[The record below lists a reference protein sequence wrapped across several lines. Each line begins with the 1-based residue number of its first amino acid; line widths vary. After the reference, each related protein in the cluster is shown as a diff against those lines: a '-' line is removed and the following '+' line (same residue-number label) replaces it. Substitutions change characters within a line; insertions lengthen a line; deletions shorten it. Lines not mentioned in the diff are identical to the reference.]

1 MPFTLQYR
9 RFIEKDDDPISK
21 TLVRP
26 KNIYKIIYYQYADG
40 TSKSLSGP
48 ETTYV
53 FVIGIYDKKLV
64 CLKISEIQPDKF
76 FIWLKS
82 IFQKSLTNKRID
94 ESKRLDE
101 ITIRSD
107 RNGSTLYSRY
117 ISGKAIITQTKNP
130 YRTYN
135 MDGIRQISEVVI
147 KKDTLKEYF
156 NK

>member
-1 MPFTLQYR
+1 MPFVTQYR
-9 RFIEKDDDPISK
+9 NLIESEKKVSK
-21 TLVRP
+21 ALIKPR
-26 KNIYKIIYYQYADG
+26 NIYRILVYEYADG
-40 TSKSLSGP
+40 TTKSLAGP
-48 ETTYV
+48 KATLV
-53 FVIGIYDKKLV
+53 FVIGVFQKQIF
-64 CLKISEIQPDKF
+64 CLKISEIKPDKF

-82 IFQKSLTNKRID
+82 IFQKSLTNERID
-94 ESKRLDE
+94 ESKKLEE

-107 RNGSTLYSRY
+107 RNGSTLFSRY
-117 ISGKAIITQTKNP
+117 ISGRPILTQGKNP

>member
-1 MPFTLQYR
+1 MSFSLQYKP
-9 RFIEKDDDPISK
+9 FIEKEDAISK
-21 TLVRP
+21 ILVRP
-26 KNIYKIIYYQYADG
+26 KNIYKIVYYQYADG

-48 ETTYV
+48 KTAYV
-53 FVIGIYDKKLV
+53 FVTGIYDKKLV

-76 FIWLKS
+76 FMWLKNL
-82 IFQKSLTNKRID
+82 FQKSLTNERID

-101 ITIRSD
+101 IMIRSD
-107 RNGSTLYSRY
+107 RNGSSLFSKYV
-117 ISGKAIITQTKNP
+117 SGKSIFTQTKNP